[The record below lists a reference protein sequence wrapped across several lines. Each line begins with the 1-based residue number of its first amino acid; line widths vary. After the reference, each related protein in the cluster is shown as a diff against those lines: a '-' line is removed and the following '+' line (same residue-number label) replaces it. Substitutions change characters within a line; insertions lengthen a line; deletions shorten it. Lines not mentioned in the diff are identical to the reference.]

1 MHQEGKSNADRSV
14 DPDLAATAAR
24 STSATDYFRSCMKAR
39 RESLEWSQR
48 RLAKEIHERFGI
60 TLDPSAITRIENG
73 QREPKYAESVAISE
87 LLGVPLRPVSET
99 SDDVLKQLL
108 DWYNH
113 LSREVRR
120 GVELRDRLHEVGG
133 AANGL
138 DHVIANLWA
147 ALGAMQSKTRNG
159 RLVIDFDPLQVWSDS
174 QQ

>member
-1 MHQEGKSNADRSV
+1 MCS
-14 DPDLAATAAR
+14 
-24 STSATDYFRSCMKAR
+24 
-39 RESLEWSQR
+39 
-48 RLAKEIHERFGI
+48 
-60 TLDPSAITRIENG
+60 
-73 QREPKYAESVAISE
+73 
-87 LLGVPLRPVSET
+87 
-99 SDDVLKQLL
+99 SDLKQLL